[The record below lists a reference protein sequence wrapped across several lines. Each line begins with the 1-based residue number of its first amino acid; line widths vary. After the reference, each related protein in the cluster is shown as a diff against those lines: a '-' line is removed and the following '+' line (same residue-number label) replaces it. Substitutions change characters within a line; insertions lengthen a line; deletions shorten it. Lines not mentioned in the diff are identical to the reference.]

1 MNVQFAVKDGE
12 VYLIEVNPR
21 ASRTVPFVAKAIG
34 APIAKIA
41 ARVMAG
47 EKLRDLPTINLD
59 IDYIAVK
66 EAVFPFARFPGVD
79 PVLSPEM
86 KSTGEVMGIDRDF
99 ATAFAKSQ
107 IGAGVVLP
115 KSGKVFVSVKD
126 SDKAVILPAVRQ
138 IMDLGFTVCATSG
151 TADFLEAEGLTVERV
166 NKVAQGR
173 PHIVDKV
180 KDGEIAMV
188 FNTTEGW
195 QSLKDSEDI
204 RRSALMAKVPQYTT
218 AAGAVAV
225 AQGIAALRTRNLEVR
240 TIQDYHSGNA
250 G

>member
-1 MNVQFAVKDGE
+1 VKEGV

-47 EKLRDLPTINLD
+47 EKLKDLPKIDLD

-66 EAVFPFARFPGVD
+66 EAVFPFARFAGVD

-99 ATAFAKSQ
+99 ATAFAKAQ
-107 IGAGVVLP
+107 LGAGMTLP
-115 KSGKVFVSVKD
+115 DGGKLFVSVKD
-126 SDKAVILPAVRQ
+126 SDKPQIVSAVSKLQ
-138 IMDLGFTVCATSG
+138 QLGFAICATGG
-151 TADFLEAEGLTVERV
+151 TADFLIGQGIAVERV

-173 PHIVDKV
+173 PHIVDKI
-180 KDGEIAMV
+180 KDGEIALV

-204 RRSALMAKVPQYTT
+204 RRSALASKVSYFTT
-218 AAGAVAV
+218 ASGSVAAVEA
-225 AQGIAALRTRNLEVR
+225 IAALRMRKLEVCPL
-240 TIQDYHSGNA
+240 QDYHKV
-250 G
+250 